1 MVMRQLYGKRRKNV
15 GLGLYIWIFWFS
27 LLGIWRIDKIQDS
40 LIRWRDKGIDELFL
54 RWLGQNE
61 KRENF
66 MINEIV
72 YVGE

>member
-1 MVMRQLYGKRRKNV
+1 MVMRQLYGERRKNV

-40 LIRWRDKGIDELFL
+40 RIMWRDKGIDELFL

-66 MINEIV
+66 MINEMV